1 MTEPVPSTGLLR
13 SNVTVAIGTALSRL
27 TGLIRVMVLGFVVG
41 QTSLADAYNGAN
53 NSPNTIYELL
63 LGGVLSASL
72 VPLFTKQFERKDDDG
87 TRAVITVSAIAIGVL
102 TIAAVLAAP
111 WIFRLYSL
119 HPSDAVVAGEYR
131 AVGTALARIF
141 LVQIFFYGMTAIGTS
156 LLNARRRFFAAAW
169 SPVLANIVIIASI
182 LIVPSVMDHKTPV
195 LGDVL
200 TNSSLKYTLGLGATL
215 GIAVMAISL
224 LPALRNAGVPWK
236 INTDF
241 KNPAVKQLM
250 RLSGWTLGYAIANQI
265 AIIVVQNLALSSG
278 PGQADAYTKAFT
290 FFVLPH
296 GLLAVSIATTFE
308 PEMARNVV
316 RRDKAS
322 FIEQASLGVR
332 MVALLTI
339 PAGFG
344 LFVLRRAI
352 IGAVL
357 EHNQF
362 NGVAA
367 LNTSRALGGF
377 AIGLVGFS
385 VYLFVLRGFYAHND
399 ARTPFIIN
407 LIENAINI
415 ALAFPLI
422 HRYGVLGLGLSFG
435 IAYLVTAALALLVLS
450 YKVPGFSL
458 RDLYTS
464 LWRML
469 LAGVIMAEAVWGAA
483 RAVGSNSGGGV
494 ILRLA
499 AGTSIGILVYVLILL
514 ALEAP
519 EIELLAKRLQPLKN
533 KLRPR
538 STPDSA
544 V

>member
-1 MTEPVPSTGLLR
+1 VTEPVPSTGLLR

-72 VPLFTKQFERKDDDG
+72 VPLFTKQFERKDDEG
-87 TRAVITVSAIAIGVL
+87 TRAVITVSVIAISVL

-111 WIFRLYSL
+111 WIFRLYSWN
-119 HPSDAVVAGEYR
+119 PSDAVDASEYR

-141 LVQIFFYGMTAIGTS
+141 LVQIFFYGLTAIGTS

-169 SPVLANIVIIASI
+169 SPVLANIVIITGI
-182 LIVPSVMDHKTPV
+182 LLVPSVMDHKTPV

-200 TNSSLKYTLGLGATL
+200 TNSSLKYTLGLGATV

-224 LPALRNAGVPWK
+224 APALRNAGVPWK

-265 AIIVVQNLALSSG
+265 SIIVVQNLALHSG
-278 PGQADAYTKAFT
+278 PGQSDAYTKAFT

-316 RRDKAS
+316 RRDKAR

-357 EHNQF
+357 EHNEF
-362 NGVAA
+362 KAIAA

-385 VYLFVLRGFYAHND
+385 VYLFVLRAFYAHND
-399 ARTPFIIN
+399 ARTPFVIN

-458 RDLYTS
+458 REVYTS

-499 AGTSIGILVYVLILL
+499 AGTGVGILVYVLILV
-514 ALEAP
+514 ALETP
-519 EIELLAKRLQPLKN
+519 EIDLLGKRLQPLKN
-533 KLRPR
+533 RLRPR
-538 STPDSA
+538 RTPDSA

>member
-1 MTEPVPSTGLLR
+1 VTEPVPSTGLLR

-72 VPLFTKQFERKDDDG
+72 VPLFTKQFERKDDEG
-87 TRAVITVSAIAIGVL
+87 TRAVITVSVIAISVL
-102 TIAAVLAAP
+102 TVAAVLAAP

-119 HPSDAVVAGEYR
+119 HPSEAVNAAEYR

-141 LVQIFFYGMTAIGTS
+141 LVQIFFYGITAIGTS
-156 LLNARRRFFAAAW
+156 LLNSRRRFFAAAW
-169 SPVLANIVIIASI
+169 SPVLANIIIITSI

-200 TNSSLKYTLGLGATL
+200 TNSDLKYTLGLGATI

-224 LPALRNAGVPWK
+224 LPALRKAEVPWR

-265 AIIVVQNLALSSG
+265 SIIVVQNLALNTG

-316 RRDKAS
+316 RRDKPR

-339 PAGFG
+339 PAGLG

-357 EHNQF
+357 EHSEF
-362 NGVAA
+362 NSIAA

-377 AIGLVGFS
+377 AVGLVGFS
-385 VYLFVLRGFYAHND
+385 VYLFVLRAFYAHND
-399 ARTPFIIN
+399 ARTPFMIN

-458 RDLYTS
+458 RDLYAS

-469 LAGVIMAEAVWGAA
+469 LAGIIMAEAVWGAA

-494 ILRLA
+494 IIRLA
-499 AGTSIGILVYVLILL
+499 AGTSIGILVYVLILV
-514 ALEAP
+514 ALESP
-519 EIELLAKRLQPLKN
+519 EIELLSKRLAPLKN
-533 KLRPR
+533 RW
-538 STPDSA
+538 SA
-544 V
+544 RGTGRR

>member
-1 MTEPVPSTGLLR
+1 VTEPVPSTGLLR

-72 VPLFTKQFERKDDDG
+72 VPLFTKQFERKDDEG
-87 TRAVITVSAIAIGVL
+87 TRAVITVSVIAISVL

-119 HPSDAVVAGEYR
+119 HPSDAVVATEYR

-141 LVQIFFYGMTAIGTS
+141 LVQIFFYGLTAIGTS

-169 SPVLANIVIIASI
+169 SPVLANIVIITSI
-182 LIVPSVMDHKTPV
+182 LLVPSVMDHKTPV

-224 LPALRNAGVPWK
+224 APALRNAGVPWK

-265 AIIVVQNLALSSG
+265 SIIVVQNLALNSG

-316 RRDKAS
+316 RRDKAR

-339 PAGFG
+339 PAGLG

-357 EHNQF
+357 EHNEF
-362 NGVAA
+362 TAIAA

-385 VYLFVLRGFYAHND
+385 VYLFVLRAFYAHND
-399 ARTPFIIN
+399 ARTPFVIN

-458 RDLYTS
+458 RDVYTS

-499 AGTSIGILVYVLILL
+499 AGTGVGILVYVLILV
-514 ALEAP
+514 ALETP
-519 EIELLAKRLQPLKN
+519 EIDLLGKRLQPLKN
-533 KLRPR
+533 RLRPR
-538 STPDSA
+538 RSSDSA

>member
-72 VPLFTKQFERKDDDG
+72 VPLFTKQFERKDDEG
-87 TRAVITVSAIAIGVL
+87 TRAVITVSVIAISVL

-119 HPSDAVVAGEYR
+119 HPSDAVVATEYR

-141 LVQIFFYGMTAIGTS
+141 LVQIFFYGLTAIGTS

-169 SPVLANIVIIASI
+169 SPVLANIVIITSI
-182 LIVPSVMDHKTPV
+182 LLVPSVMDHKTPV

-224 LPALRNAGVPWK
+224 APALRNAGVPWK

-265 AIIVVQNLALSSG
+265 SIIVVQNLALNSG

-316 RRDKAS
+316 RRDKAR

-339 PAGFG
+339 PAGLG

-357 EHNQF
+357 EHNEF
-362 NGVAA
+362 TAIAA

-385 VYLFVLRGFYAHND
+385 VYLFVLRAFYAHND
-399 ARTPFIIN
+399 ARTPFVIN

-458 RDLYTS
+458 RDVYTS

-499 AGTSIGILVYVLILL
+499 AGTGVGILVYVLILV
-514 ALEAP
+514 ALETP
-519 EIELLAKRLQPLKN
+519 EIDLLGKRLQPLKN
-533 KLRPR
+533 RLRPR
-538 STPDSA
+538 RSSDSA

>member
-1 MTEPVPSTGLLR
+1 VTEPVPSTGLLR

-72 VPLFTKQFERKDDDG
+72 VPLFTKQFERKDDEG
-87 TRAVITVSAIAIGVL
+87 TRAVITVSVIAISVL

-119 HPSDAVVAGEYR
+119 HPSDAVVASEYR

-141 LVQIFFYGMTAIGTS
+141 LVQIFFYGLTAIGTS

-169 SPVLANIVIIASI
+169 SPVLANIVIITSI
-182 LIVPSVMDHKTPV
+182 LLVPSVMDHKTPV

-224 LPALRNAGVPWK
+224 APALRNAGVPWK

-265 AIIVVQNLALSSG
+265 SIIVVQNLALNSG

-316 RRDKAS
+316 RRDKAR

-339 PAGFG
+339 PAGLG

-357 EHNQF
+357 EHNEF
-362 NGVAA
+362 TAIAA

-385 VYLFVLRGFYAHND
+385 VYLFVLRAFYAHND
-399 ARTPFIIN
+399 ARTPFVIN

-458 RDLYTS
+458 RDVYTS

-499 AGTSIGILVYVLILL
+499 AGTGVGILVYVLILV
-514 ALEAP
+514 ALETP
-519 EIELLAKRLQPLKN
+519 EIDLLGKRLQPLKN
-533 KLRPR
+533 RLRPR
-538 STPDSA
+538 RSSDSA